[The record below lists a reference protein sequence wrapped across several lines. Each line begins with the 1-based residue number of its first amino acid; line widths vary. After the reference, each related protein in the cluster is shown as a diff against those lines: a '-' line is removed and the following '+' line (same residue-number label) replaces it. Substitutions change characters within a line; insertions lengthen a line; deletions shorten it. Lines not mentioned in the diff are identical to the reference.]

1 MRSEETALKRLP
13 IVPLLAIA
21 TLALDQF
28 TKWLVVSN
36 LVPDQPVY
44 PIPALSGL
52 FGFTYV
58 TNTGVAF
65 GLFKEAGTF
74 FIFIAVIVITVIVYY
89 LRRLPKDQGLVRLAL
104 GLQLG
109 GAFGNLL
116 DRLRLGYVVDFIDFK
131 FWPIFN
137 VADSAIVI
145 GVVLLAISMWRENRS
160 TATAQPQEPDPSS
173 GGEQLPG

>member
-1 MRSEETALKRLP
+1 MKRLP
-13 IVPLLAIA
+13 LVALLAIVV
-21 TLALDQF
+21 LALDQL
-28 TKWLVVSN
+28 TKWLVANN
-36 LVPDQPVY
+36 LSLNEPVY

-52 FGFTYV
+52 IGLTYV

-74 FIFIAVIVITVIVYY
+74 FIFIAVLVISVLVVY
-89 LRRLPKDQGLVRLAL
+89 LRKLPKDQQLVRIAL

-109 GAFGNLL
+109 GAFGNLV

-137 VADSAIVI
+137 IADSAIVI
-145 GVVLLAISMWRENRS
+145 GVVLLMVAMWREGRPD
-160 TATAQPQEPDPSS
+160 PQASAADPSS
-173 GGEQLPG
+173 AGEHLPG

>member
-1 MRSEETALKRLP
+1 MKRLP

-36 LVPDQPVY
+36 LEVNQPIY
-44 PIPALSGL
+44 PVPALSGL
-52 FGFTYV
+52 FGLTYV

-74 FIFIAVIVITVIVYY
+74 FIFVAVIVITVIVRY
-89 LRRLPKDQGLVRLAL
+89 LRQLPKDQWLMRVAL

-109 GAFGNLL
+109 GAFGNLI

-131 FWPIFN
+131 FWPVFN
-137 VADSAIVI
+137 VADSAIVV
-145 GVVLLAISMWRENRS
+145 GVTLLAVSLWHEDRS
-160 TATAQPQEPDPSS
+160 APAPKPQEPDPSPGS
-173 GGEQLPG
+173 EQLPG

>member
-1 MRSEETALKRLP
+1 LKRLP
-13 IVPLLAIA
+13 VVPLLAIA

-28 TKWLVVSN
+28 TKWLVTSN
-36 LVPDQPVY
+36 LAVDQSID

-52 FGFTYV
+52 LAITHV

-74 FIFIAVIVITVIVYY
+74 FIFVAAIVITVIVLY
-89 LRRLPKDQGLVRLAL
+89 LRNLPKDQGLVRVAL

-131 FWPIFN
+131 FWPVFN

-145 GVVLLAISMWRENRS
+145 GVTLLAIGMWRENRS
-160 TATAQPQEPDPSS
+160 TSARPQESDPSP

>member
-1 MRSEETALKRLP
+1 MRRLP
-13 IVPLLAIA
+13 IVPILALVV
-21 TLALDQF
+21 LALDQA
-28 TKWLVVSN
+28 TKWLVLQS
-36 LVPDQPVY
+36 LPLGQPVY
-44 PIPALSGL
+44 PIPALSWL

-58 TNTGVAF
+58 TNTGIAF

-74 FIFIAVIVITVIVYY
+74 FIFLAVVVVTFIVYY
-89 LRRLPKDQGLVRLAL
+89 LRSLPKDQMLVRIAL

-109 GAFGNLL
+109 GAFGNLI

-137 VADSAIVI
+137 IADSAIVG
-145 GVVLLAISMWRENRS
+145 GVVLLAVSMWREGRS
-160 TATAQPQEPDPSS
+160 KSSEPTPKPDAP